1 MNSPQTNIQQPFL
14 ILLFIAGVMTLV
26 SFLNLKSPFIPD
38 FLSEIKKPAPLITKV
53 KKEIKTIVTIDSVTK
68 DTIKKQ
74 VEVIVPVTPAVL
86 SDTANV
92 KNIPSFTHFFHAI
105 DSLKAGKRKKIRIAY
120 FGDSMIEGDFITDDL
135 RKLLQNKYGGNGV
148 GYVPITSVV
157 AHFRQTITHSFSE
170 DWSDYNFT
178 KRGKK
183 ELPLSGHVFYGTDKS
198 EVRYKSVKKYGL
210 FQNVYLLH
218 GPGNCSLSVVADTT
232 KSELVL
238 SGEKKFNKTLL
249 LKNAGAKKLNI
260 TNLDCQEVG
269 LYGVSF
275 ETESGVTLDNYS
287 FRGIS
292 GLEYNNVSPDIFAQ
306 TATEFSYDLII
317 LHYGL
322 NVATDSITSYHWY
335 ESKFDKV
342 VQRFKNYFPHATI
355 LIVSVS
361 DKAYKKDGAFVTS
374 PAVPALVKAQER
386 ISKKENVSFWNLYQ
400 AMGGYNSMVKWATE
414 KPILAHTDY
423 THVNNGG
430 ARKIATLLYNYLE
443 SEYSRYKNQDS
454 SSVVVPDKNIKP

>member
-1 MNSPQTNIQQPFL
+1 MDSPQTNIQQPFL
-14 ILLFIAGVMTLV
+14 VLLFIAVVMTAI
-26 SFLNLKSPFIPD
+26 SFLNLKSAFIPD
-38 FLSEIKKPAPLITKV
+38 FLSEIKKPKPIITEV
-53 KKEIKTIVTIDSVTK
+53 KTEIKTIVTIDSVTK
-68 DTIKKQ
+68 DTIKKL
-74 VEVIVPVTPAVL
+74 VKIVVPAIPAAL
-86 SDTANV
+86 TDTANV
-92 KNIPSFTHFFHAI
+92 KNIVSFTRFFQAI
-105 DSLKAGKRKKIRIAY
+105 DSLKAGKRKKIRVAY

-170 DWSDYNFT
+170 DWTDYNFS

-198 EVRYKSVKKYGL
+198 EVRYKSVKKYGS

-218 GPGNCSLSVVADTT
+218 GPGNCSLSVVADTMN
-232 KSELVL
+232 KELIL
-238 SGEKKFNKTLL
+238 SGEKSFNKTQIV
-249 LKNAGAKKLNI
+249 KNAGTKKLNI
-260 TNLDCQEVG
+260 TNIDCQNVG
-269 LYGVSF
+269 LFGLSF

-292 GLEYNNVSPDIFAQ
+292 GLEYNSVPAEMFAQ
-306 TATEFSYDLII
+306 TADELPYDLII

-322 NVATDSITSYHWY
+322 NVATDSITSYNWY

-342 VQRFKNYFPHATI
+342 VRRFKTYFPNAAI

-361 DKAYKKDGAFVTS
+361 DKAYKKDGVFVTS
-374 PAVPALVKAQER
+374 PAVPALVKVQER

-430 ARKIATLLYNYLE
+430 ARKIATLLYNHLD
-443 SEYSRYKNQDS
+443 SEYKRYKNQDS
-454 SSVVVPDKNIKP
+454 SSVALPEKK

>member
-1 MNSPQTNIQQPFL
+1 MNSPQNNIQQPFL
-14 ILLFIAGVMTLV
+14 ILLFIAVVMTAISFFNV
-26 SFLNLKSPFIPD
+26 KASFLPD
-38 FLSEIKKPAPLITKV
+38 FLSEIKKPIPVLT
-53 KKEIKTIVTIDSVTK
+53 EIKTETKTIVTIDSVTK
-68 DTIKKQ
+68 DTIKKL
-74 VEVIVPVTPAVL
+74 VKIRVPVIPTEL
-86 SDTANV
+86 TDTANV
-92 KNIPSFTHFFHAI
+92 KNIVSFAHFFQAI
-105 DSLKAGKRKKIRIAY
+105 DSLKAGKRKKIRVAY

-135 RKLLQNKYGGNGV
+135 RKLLQSKYGGNGV

-157 AHFRQTITHSFSE
+157 AHFRQTITHSFSS
-170 DWSDYNFT
+170 DWSDYNFS

-183 ELPLSGHVFYGTDKS
+183 DLPLSGHVFYGTDKS
-198 EVRYKSVKKYGL
+198 DVQYKSVKKYGL

-218 GPGNCSLSVVADTT
+218 GPGSCSLAVTTDTMNR
-232 KSELVL
+232 ELIL
-238 SGEKKFNKTLL
+238 SGEKSFNKTPIIR
-249 LKNAGAKKLNI
+249 NAGTKRLDIKNI
-260 TNLDCQEVG
+260 DCQNIG
-269 LYGVSF
+269 LYGLSF

-292 GLEYNNVSPDIFAQ
+292 GLEYNSVTAEMFAQ
-306 TATEFSYDLII
+306 TAAEQPYDLII

-335 ESKFDKV
+335 ESKFEKV
-342 VQRFKNYFPHATI
+342 VQRFKTYFPKATI
-355 LIVSVS
+355 LMVSIS

-430 ARKIATLLYNYLE
+430 ARKIATLLYNHLE
-443 SEYSRYKNQDS
+443 SEYKRYKNQDS
-454 SSVVVPDKNIKP
+454 TVVTLPDKNIKP